1 MTEARTLSCAEVD
14 DLAGLFVLDALEPAE
29 RVAVE
34 AHLSGCPEAHQTFAD
49 LGAGVSAMPL
59 VVQPRD
65 APAGTRERVLAAVAN
80 APQSPDWPAA
90 PARVA
95 SGAGAGAA
103 ASSAPVAPTA
113 TVARADLAGGAGLAP
128 EAPRP
133 SWSER
138 LAGRGDDRAG
148 RAERSA
154 PRWASLAASALAV
167 VLVTAGVVVSLQ
179 RQLSETD
186 RLQLLRS
193 AVAAAADPATTVA
206 PLTGSGSAAGAIGY
220 AIFPPDGEGYVVVD
234 GLPAVGEGLVYQ
246 VWLVGDGDPVSAG
259 LLDLGRDGLGSLT
272 GLDPEPGTA
281 VVALSVEE
289 RPGAA
294 APTTDPVVVGEVR
307 AATA

>member
-1 MTEARTLSCAEVD
+1 VASRTTTARTEA
-14 DLAGLFVLDALEPAE
+14 
-29 RVAVE
+29 
-34 AHLSGCPEAHQTFAD
+34 
-49 LGAGVSAMPL
+49 
-59 VVQPRD
+59 
-65 APAGTRERVLAAVAN
+65 
-80 APQSPDWPAA
+80 
-90 PARVA
+90 
-95 SGAGAGAA
+95 AGAGLTYE
-103 ASSAPVAPTA
+103 ASP
-113 TVARADLAGGAGLAP
+113 
-128 EAPRP
+128 P
-133 SWSER
+133 SWWQR
-138 LAGRGDDRAG
+138 LVGRGDGHAG

-154 PRWASLAASALAV
+154 PRWAGLAASALAV
-167 VLVTAGVVVSLQ
+167 VLVAAGVVVSLQ

-186 RLQLLRS
+186 RLELLRS
-193 AVAAAADPATTVA
+193 AVAAAADPATSVA

-220 AIFPPDGEGYVVVD
+220 AIFPPDGDGYVVVD

-259 LLDLGRDGLGSLT
+259 LLDLGRDGLGALT

>member
-1 MTEARTLSCAEVD
+1 MTEARSLSCAEVD

-29 RVAVE
+29 RLAVE
-34 AHLSGCPEAHQTFAD
+34 AHISGCPEAHQTFAD

-59 VVQPRD
+59 AVEPRD
-65 APAGTRERVLAAVAN
+65 APAGTRDRVLAAVAN
-80 APQSPDWPAA
+80 TPQIPDWPVA
-90 PARVA
+90 PARA
-95 SGAGAGAA
+95 AGGAGAGAA
-103 ASSAPVAPTA
+103 TASAPVAPTPTTTRPA
-113 TVARADLAGGAGLAP
+113 SAGAGLAP

-133 SWSER
+133 SWWER
-138 LAGRGDDRAG
+138 LAGRGDGQAG
-148 RAERSA
+148 RAERRA
-154 PRWASLAASALAV
+154 PRVAGLAASALAV
-167 VLVTAGVVVSLQ
+167 VLVAAGVVVSLQ

-206 PLTGSGSAAGAIGY
+206 PLTGSGSAAGAVGY

-234 GLPAVGEGLVYQ
+234 GLPAVGEDLVYQ

-307 AATA
+307 PATA